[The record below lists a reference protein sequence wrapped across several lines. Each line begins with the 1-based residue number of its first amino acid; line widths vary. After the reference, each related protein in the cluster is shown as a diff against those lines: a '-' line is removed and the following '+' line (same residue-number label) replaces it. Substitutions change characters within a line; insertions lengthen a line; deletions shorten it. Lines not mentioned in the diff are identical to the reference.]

1 MRRFEPPK
9 TLLNPTDF
17 DTAPMKPL
25 YSSFSDHKRVLNT
38 RNPFSRLRAAYTDKF
53 HEKYERRLN
62 FGEYWDEARK
72 AENKLFEIPDGYA
85 SSFHAFLR
93 KVQLLV
99 RHNS

>member
-9 TLLNPTDF
+9 ALLNPKDF
-17 DTAPMKPL
+17 DKTKMKPL
-25 YSSFSDHKRVLNT
+25 YPSFSDHTRVLNT

-53 HEKYERRLN
+53 HVKYQRRLN
-62 FGEYWDEARK
+62 FQSYWYEARK

-93 KVQLLV
+93 KVQ
-99 RHNS
+99 